1 MYAVYTAV
9 LLRSLM
15 LFFKVRLFPTKS
27 LQVTAR
33 LENLSCLRLLSQT
46 GERNAVKVN
55 FLSMH
60 NISMF
65 SFVTE
70 NCHLFLNQSLILT
83 FFKVAALEA
92 GSIKPEQV
100 EKEKN
105 RNCRLLLI
113 FHIYIPCIC
122 IDISS
127 TCILSSFN
135 FPPSYICHLQVFH
148 TVSPALA
155 FQYVSLQV
163 KYL

>member
-1 MYAVYTAV
+1 MYSAV
-9 LLRSLM
+9 LPRSLM
-15 LFFKVRLFPTKS
+15 LFFQVRLFPTKS

-55 FLSMH
+55 FFSMH
-60 NISMF
+60 ISMCF
-65 SFVTE
+65 HFFESYWK
-70 NCHLFLNQSLILT
+70 LPLISEAVLDLD

-105 RNCRLLLI
+105 RNFRLLLI